1 MGKEFSV
8 AEALEFG
15 WAKTKENLGL
25 LISIMLLCVI
35 ISILAGVPMN
45 MLSSTSILRPGMRL
59 IAALVNWGLMLGLFH
74 VCFKIA
80 DGREASFSDFFEPL
94 PLYPQFVIALFL
106 SSLAVGIGIMLLVI
120 PGLFLITVL
129 FFTPAVVVDQHPGAI
144 DALKRSYALTS
155 GVRLHV
161 FLLFIALALVNAVGA
176 VFCGIGLIVT
186 IPITNLALIHVYRAL
201 NSPQEQD
208 DLLGGA

>member
-106 SSLAVGIGIMLLVI
+106 VI